1 MSGLVQLDES
11 NQSIAARLRGEG
23 FLQAGNDTPYTRDD
37 RVAAHTL
44 RMATRL
50 HMYPDVNYGAYTDL
64 EREQ

>member
-11 NQSIAARLRGEG
+11 NQSIAACLRGEG
-23 FLQAGNDTPYTRDD
+23 FLQAGQGTPYTHDE
-37 RVAAHTL
+37 RVVAHTL

-50 HMYPDVNYGAYTDL
+50 HMYPDVDYGAYTDM